1 MEKTK
6 LNRIHDIINCMN
18 DIGMLDSYWE
28 ESMRVDI
35 LESLDYRIRSKSDDL
50 DTARKVVKL
59 NNLLKS
65 IENIRN

>member
-6 LNRIHDIINCMN
+6 LEKIHDIIDCMH

-28 ESMRVDI
+28 ENMRIDI
-35 LESLDYRIRSKSDDL
+35 LNSLDFRIRSKSDDL
-50 DTARKVVKL
+50 DTSRKVVKL

-65 IENIRN
+65 AKNVN